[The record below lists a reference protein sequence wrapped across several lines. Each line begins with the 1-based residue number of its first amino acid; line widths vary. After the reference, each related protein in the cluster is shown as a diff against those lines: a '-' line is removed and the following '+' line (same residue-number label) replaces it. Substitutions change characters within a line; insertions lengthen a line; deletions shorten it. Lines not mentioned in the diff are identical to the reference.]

1 MDPRDLA
8 DDALELLVAPSFSR
22 IGYDL
27 RRRLF
32 AWDENEHRSL
42 AGRTVLVTGPTSGL
56 GREVVSAFAAM
67 GARILLVGRDAGRL
81 ERVRTEL
88 VAWTGHQGVATYL
101 ADMSSLT
108 SVRAAADAILADEPA
123 LDVLVDNAGA
133 MFPERALTEDGF
145 ERTLATMVL
154 GPFVL
159 TSRLLPLLTARPGG
173 RIVAVTS
180 GGMYAARLHLDDL
193 SFAEGTY
200 SGTIAYARAKR
211 AQVALM
217 REWARR
223 LGPRG
228 VVANAMHPGWADTP
242 GLEGSLPGF
251 AILVGRY
258 LRTPTEGAD
267 TIVWLASAEAA
278 GRVTGKLF
286 LDRRPRPFDRVP
298 MTRLSATSRR
308 ALWDRVEAM
317 TGERPFAPD
326 GDPTVGDTRRSPGA
340 RSSATD

>member
-1 MDPRDLA
+1 MDPRDLV

-27 RRRLF
+27 RRRMYG
-32 AWDENEHRSL
+32 WDEDGHRSL

-56 GREVVSAFAAM
+56 GRAAVSAFAAM
-67 GARILLVGRDAGRL
+67 GARLLLVGRDDGRL

-88 VAWTGHQGVATYL
+88 VAWTGHQAIATYR
-101 ADMSSLT
+101 ADMSSLA
-108 SVRAAADAILADEPA
+108 SVREAADAILADEPRI
-123 LDVLVDNAGA
+123 DVIVDNAGA
-133 MFPERALTEDGF
+133 MFPTRTLTDEGF
-145 ERTLATMVL
+145 ELSLATMVL

-173 RIVAVTS
+173 RLVAVTS
-180 GGMYAARLHLDDL
+180 GGLYAAQLHLDDL
-193 SFAEGTY
+193 SFAEGVY

-211 AQVALM
+211 SQVTLM

-223 LGPRG
+223 LRPYG
-228 VVANAMHPGWADTP
+228 VVANAAHPGWADTP
-242 GLEGSLPGF
+242 GLVESLPGF
-251 AILVGRY
+251 ARLVGRY

-267 TIVWLASAEAA
+267 TIVWLASAEEA

-286 LDRRPRPFDRVP
+286 LDRRVRPFDRVP
-298 MTRLSATSRR
+298 MTRLSSETRR

-317 TGERPFAPD
+317 TGERPFAG
-326 GDPTVGDTRRSPGA
+326 GDARLEIAGDQRA
-340 RSSATD
+340 RTSSTTA